1 MCLSQIAKQT
11 LRFRIS
17 KARLEI
23 KNNLEGQLTA
33 GEQGDGVIRIF
44 LGERHAESSRCFC
57 LQKIVKEDFQT
68 LIAFE

>member
-1 MCLSQIAKQT
+1 
-11 LRFRIS
+11 
-17 KARLEI
+17 LEI

-33 GEQGDGVIRIF
+33 GEQGDGVIRIV